1 MKFGSWNFRPAL
13 LPSLATLIIFPLL
26 LSLGFWQ
33 LDRAA
38 EKEQIMEKFETHYNG
53 SPVDMNTSSFDQ
65 NDLAAMQ
72 WQKVTV
78 TGHFESEHQFL
89 LDNQPMNFKTGYL
102 VFTPFKLSNKSTRVL
117 VNRGW
122 VPANMNRKILP
133 DVSLSGGTLTLL
145 GTTKSP
151 PFSGITLSDNLSEN
165 LENGLVRI
173 QKLELEQIE
182 SITGHTFLPYIV
194 RLDKKSPQG
203 YLREWVLPGSGAAKH
218 YGYAFQ
224 WFAMAAAVIII
235 FLVVNFKKETK

>member
-1 MKFGSWNFRPAL
+1 
-13 LPSLATLIIFPLL
+13 
-26 LSLGFWQ
+26 
-33 LDRAA
+33 
-38 EKEQIMEKFETHYNG
+38 MEKFETHYNG